1 MSDRSPTRRWPWW
14 VAGTLAVLLVAA
26 AAVAVIV
33 LRNDTSELSVPEA
46 VDAYREANDATAV
59 SDDAR
64 ASIAKLPKPG
74 VYVYATSGQ
83 AEVDALA
90 GATHHY
96 PERTTLTVT
105 LAGCGAR
112 LRWVAVQQR
121 WEERTVCPATDGL
134 GLGEVRTFREF
145 FGQGDE
151 RTYTCDQGAM
161 ELPAHAAT
169 RFVATCSSGGTS
181 KSGATEIRFT
191 GTVLGIEP
199 VTVAG
204 ETLQAVHVSVVGT
217 FTGATR
223 GEQTTERWLLPGG
236 LVAREQRH
244 QRTVS
249 DSVVGTVT
257 YQERYVLEL
266 TSTEPRR

>member
-1 MSDRSPTRRWPWW
+1 M
-14 VAGTLAVLLVAA
+14 AGTLAVLLVAA
-26 AAVAVIV
+26 AAVAAIV
-33 LRNDTSELSVPEA
+33 LRNDTSELSVPDA
-46 VDAYREANDATAV
+46 VDAFREAEDASAV
-59 SDDAR
+59 SDAAR
-64 ASIAKLPKPG
+64 ASIAELPEPG

-83 AEVDALA
+83 AEVDALT

-105 LAGCGAR
+105 LAGCGAH

-121 WEERTVCPATDGL
+121 WEQRTVCPTADGL
-134 GLGEVRTFREF
+134 GLREVRTFREF

-161 ELPAHAAT
+161 ELPAHAET
-169 RFVATCSSGGTS
+169 RFVATCSSGGSS
-181 KSGATEIRFT
+181 KSGATTIRFT
-191 GTVLGIEP
+191 GTVLGVEP

-204 ETLQAVHVSVVGT
+204 ETLQAVHVNLVGT
-217 FTGATR
+217 FTGATE

-249 DSVVGTVT
+249 DSIVGRVT